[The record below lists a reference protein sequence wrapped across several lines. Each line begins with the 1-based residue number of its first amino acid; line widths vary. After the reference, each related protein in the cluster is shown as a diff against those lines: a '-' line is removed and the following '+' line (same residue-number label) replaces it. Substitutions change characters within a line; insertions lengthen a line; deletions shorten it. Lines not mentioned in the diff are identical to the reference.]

1 MISCLRTGPF
11 GVNTYIVPLDG
22 QEALVIDPAAC
33 TFCGDE
39 HVIVRWLAEHS
50 LVPAAFILTHGHFDH
65 VAGLPALKEAFP
77 AAPVCIHADDAA
89 CLGARGAAVQKESL
103 TAIGFSEFIPAV
115 SSLPEAD
122 VLLSG
127 GKSLADCMGSS
138 RADLAAWQV
147 LHTPGHTAGSCC
159 LYNGEQK
166 TLLAGDTMFYHS
178 YGRTDLP
185 GGSEHSIRE
194 SLRTLYTMIP
204 PDTKVYPGHET
215 YGFTIGE
222 NSI

>member
-159 LYNGEQK
+159 LYNG
-166 TLLAGDTMFYHS
+166 
-178 YGRTDLP
+178 P

-194 SLRTLYTMIP
+194 SLRTLYTTLP